1 MKVKIESLEKVFT
14 FLESPLDLMCLIS
27 WVLVFLLSVWI
38 FLLSL

>member
-1 MKVKIESLEKVFT
+1 MKVKIKSLEKVFT
-14 FLESPLDLMCLIS
+14 FLKSPLDLMYLIS